1 MVPHARGRRCIRI
14 IVGAAFAGLALFL
27 LRGVLAEAANMLIAA
42 GTLAILLCPLCR
54 LYEKKLP
61 RPLAAFL
68 CLLTAAA
75 VCLGAV
81 TAIAI
86 PLIVGFSEIYSMLP
100 ATLEKIQAR
109 IADTAGMF
117 GLTGLNTGAL
127 SPDIFSKAGDVLRRV
142 FTGAAGFAGT
152 AADLVIAAAVAWHM
166 LVSRDQLALRAE
178 LIIPSGRR
186 QIVIRGA
193 SEALMETMMYLR
205 GQAIIALCVGVLS
218 AFGLFIVGVPSAI
231 PLGLTAGL
239 LNMIPYL
246 GPVIACVPVGVI
258 ALTEGIL
265 PTLLSVGVLI
275 AVQQIDGLILSPR
288 IVGSSTGFSP
298 STVMI
303 AIFASGAV
311 WGVPGMLVALP
322 VMILIRTCVRVFVEL
337 GHSD

>member
-1 MVPHARGRRCIRI
+1 MELHARGRRYIHI
-14 IVGAAFAGLALFL
+14 IAGAALAGLALFL
-27 LRGVLAEAANMLIAA
+27 LRDVLLEAANLLIIA
-42 GTLAILLCPLCR
+42 GALAVLLCPLCR
-54 LYEKKLP
+54 IYEKKLP
-61 RPLAAFL
+61 SPLAAAL

-75 VCLGAV
+75 VAL
-81 TAIAI
+81 IAI
-86 PLIVGFSEIYSMLP
+86 TAVVIPLVTGFSEIYSMLP
-100 ATLEKIQAR
+100 AALESAQALWSD
-109 IADTAGMF
+109 IAGRF
-117 GLTGLNTGAL
+117 GLSGMSAGSF
-127 SPDIFSKAGDVLRRV
+127 SPDMFSKAGSFVGRV

-152 AADLVIAAAVAWHM
+152 AADLVIASIVAWHM
-166 LVSRDQLALRAE
+166 LVGREQLALRAE
-178 LIIPSGRR
+178 LVIPSKHR
-186 QIVIRGA
+186 QTVIRGA

-205 GQAIIALCVGVLS
+205 GQSIIALCVGVLS
-218 AFGLFIVGVPSAI
+218 AFGLFMVGIPSAI

-258 ALTEGIL
+258 ALTDGLL
-265 PTLLSVGVLI
+265 PTALSIGVLI

-311 WGVPGMLVALP
+311 WGVLGMLVALP

>member
-1 MVPHARGRRCIRI
+1 MELHARGRRYIRI
-14 IVGAAFAGLALFL
+14 LAGAALAGLALFL
-27 LRGVLAEAANMLIAA
+27 LREVLLEAANLLIVA
-42 GTLAILLCPLCR
+42 GALAVLLCPLCR
-54 LYEKKLP
+54 IYEKKLP
-61 RPLAAFL
+61 RPLAAAL

-75 VCLGAV
+75 VALVAI
-81 TAIAI
+81 TAIVI
-86 PLIVGFSEIYSMLP
+86 PLITGFSEIYSMLP
-100 ATLEKIQAR
+100 AALERMQSVWAD
-109 IADTAGMF
+109 IAGRLGLSGMAAGS
-117 GLTGLNTGAL
+117 L
-127 SPDIFSKAGDVLRRV
+127 SPDMFSKAGSFVGRI

-152 AADLVIAAAVAWHM
+152 AADLVIAAVVAWHM
-166 LVSRDQLALRAE
+166 LVSREQLALRAE
-178 LIIPSGRR
+178 LIIPSRHR
-186 QIVIRGA
+186 QTVIRGA

-218 AFGLFIVGVPSAI
+218 AFGLFVVGIPSAI

-258 ALTEGIL
+258 ALTEGLL
-265 PTLLSVGVLI
+265 PTVFSIGVLI

-311 WGVPGMLVALP
+311 WGVLGMLVALP